1 MSIPTA
7 LFKRRRGREA
17 TASALYAVR
26 RAGGAVTSLLA
37 RRSSG
42 KMGSGRFLPKRRP
55 LAAGS
60 SLVAR
65 SSGRSGAG
73 QILLRH
79 RLLAARRDEDRL
91 SALPD
96 DILLLILRRLDTRSA
111 FGTGLLSKS
120 WAHLA
125 REVSA
130 LDLRVGDMLPPRYH
144 RCVHL
149 CSHARSKVTVRHAVS
164 RDLLPNIWRY
174 ERRAMRA
181 FTSSTESFLEGPRRM
196 VKRLRL
202 EFIVTANADGINRL
216 IAEAIDAWGVEYLE
230 AVAKPPFKLRYGI
243 HKFPSHG
250 LCKEPC
256 ASHLRSLKLGG
267 CVLPPLHE
275 YSTLSVLVLKD
286 IPESTPVAAYE
297 GIFTLCLKLQT
308 LHLISCGC
316 SSGDGISLTLVANAP
331 GSEIR
336 ELVVENCTF
345 RRLWLRALP
354 CLERLASGSRVL
366 FESSSFPRL
375 KQRNLTIRHGVEGL
389 GQHSKLE
396 LDTFLQWTPDIT
408 DLIIR
413 FTGPYRWIVPS
424 RSPSAFLPN
433 LRRLLVADVPSSWD
447 VTWPCLLLEIAP
459 SLESLH
465 IHIAHCKRG
474 LGGEINWSPT
484 KLQHHHL
491 NEFVVAGFEGTSRQ
505 IYLVKFVVGA
515 CTALCHVAMF
525 KNGYARS
532 KGRWGWEMVTQ
543 QHLWTDEEKENMLKQ
558 IMDRVPSSTAP
569 VQLVLG

>member
-7 LFKRRRGREA
+7 LFKSRRGREA
-17 TASALYAVR
+17 TASARYAVR
-26 RAGGAVTSLLA
+26 RAGGAVTSLMA

-42 KMGSGRFLPKRRP
+42 KMGPGRFLPKRRP

-60 SLVAR
+60 SLMAR
-65 SSGRSGAG
+65 TSGRSGAG
-73 QILLRH
+73 QILLR
-79 RLLAARRDEDRL
+79 LRRDEDRL

-96 DILLLILRRLDTRSA
+96 DLLLLILRRLDTRSA
-111 FGTGLLSKS
+111 FGTGLLSKR
-120 WAHLA
+120 WVHLA
-125 REVSA
+125 REVAA
-130 LDLRVGDMLPPRYH
+130 LDVRVGDMLPPRYH
-144 RCVHL
+144 RCVL
-149 CSHARSKVTVRHAVS
+149 LYSDARGKGNVRHG
-164 RDLLPNIWRY
+164 LLPNIWRY
-174 ERRAMRA
+174 ERCAMRA
-181 FTSSTESFLEGPRRM
+181 FTSSTESLLEGPRRM
-196 VKRLRL
+196 VSRLRL
-202 EFIVTANADGINRL
+202 EFIVTANAGGINQL

-230 AVAKPPFKLRYGI
+230 AVAKPTFNRRDGI

-275 YSTLSVLVLKD
+275 YSTLSMLVLKD
-286 IPESTPVAAYE
+286 IPELTPVAAYE

-316 SSGDGISLTLVANAP
+316 SSGDGISLTLVADAP

-345 RRLWLRALP
+345 RRLWLKALP

-366 FESSSFPRL
+366 FESSSFPCL
-375 KQRNLTIRHGVEGL
+375 KQRNLTIRQGIEVEGL
-389 GQHSKLE
+389 GQRPKVE
-396 LDTFLQWTPDIT
+396 LDTYLQWTPDIT

-447 VTWPCLLLEIAP
+447 VTWPRLLLEIAP

-465 IHIAHCKRG
+465 IHIAHCKLG
-474 LGGEINWSPT
+474 LGAEINWPPT

-491 NEFVVAGFEGTSRQ
+491 NEFVVAGFKGTARQ
-505 IYLVKFVVGA
+505 IYLVKFVVRA
-515 CTALCHVAMF
+515 CKALCHVAMF
-525 KNGYARS
+525 KNGYAQS
-532 KGRWGWEMVTQ
+532 KGHWDWEMVAQ